1 MSTQHTRFDVAE
13 YLVDDASIAAYL
25 DACLEEGGITLFQ
38 KAVGEVARARG
49 MGEVATTSGVTRA
62 SLYKSLTEEGN
73 PALST
78 MTRVIETFGLRFSIQ
93 PIEAEEIKPE
103 VPRRMVLRKHES
115 DVGIQSYRAGTGTYG
130 NQTFARA
137 NTGSPNV
144 DLRSTAM
151 AAKKKSGSGTG
162 TARSAKTGEFVTKS
176 YAKKH
181 PATTVVE
188 HNRKPAKKG
197 K

>member
-13 YLVDDASIAAYL
+13 YLVDDETIAAYL
-25 DACLEEGGITLFQ
+25 DACLEEGGVTLFQ

-49 MGEVATTSGVTRA
+49 MGEVASASGVTRA

-73 PALST
+73 PALGT
-78 MTRVIETFGLRFSIQ
+78 MNRVIESFGLRFSVQ
-93 PIEAEEIKPE
+93 PLTETGEQEAQ
-103 VPRRMVLRKHES
+103 RRVVFRTQE
-115 DVGIQSYRAGTGTYG
+115 RASAQVHRSSTGTHS
-130 NQTFARA
+130 NLIFARA
-137 NTGSPNV
+137 SAGSTNA
-144 DLRSTAM
+144 DSRGTSM
-151 AAKKKSGSGTG
+151 AAKKKSSSGSV
-162 TARSAKTGEFVTKS
+162 TARSSKSGEFVTKS
-176 YAKKH
+176 FAKKN

>member
-13 YLVDDASIAAYL
+13 YLVDDVSIAAYL
-25 DACLEEGGITLFQ
+25 DACLEEGGVTLFQ

-49 MGEVATTSGVTRA
+49 MGEVASTSGVTRA

-93 PIEAEEIKPE
+93 PLEAEVIEPE
-103 VPRRMVLRKHES
+103 APRRVVIRKRENN
-115 DVGIQSYRAGTGTYG
+115 VGIHKRSAGTGTYG

-137 NTGSPNV
+137 SAGSTKT
-144 DLRSTAM
+144 DLRSTSM
-151 AAKKKSGSGTG
+151 AAKKKSGSGSG
-162 TARSAKTGEFVTKS
+162 TAHSAKTGEFVTKS

-181 PATTVVE
+181 PATTVAE

>member
-25 DACLEEGGITLFQ
+25 DACLEEGGIALFQ

-49 MGEVATTSGVTRA
+49 MGEVASISGVTRA

-73 PALST
+73 PSLST

-93 PIEAEEIKPE
+93 PLESEVSKPE
-103 VPRRMVLRKHES
+103 APRRVVLRS
-115 DVGIQSYRAGTGTYG
+115 NAGTYG
-130 NQTFARA
+130 KQTLARA
-137 NTGSPNV
+137 NVGSTANP
-144 DLRSTAM
+144 RSTVM
-151 AAKKKSGSGTG
+151 AAKKKSGSGSG
-162 TARSAKTGEFVTKS
+162 TARSAKTGESATKG
-176 YAKKH
+176 YAKTH

>member
-49 MGEVATTSGVTRA
+49 MGEVASTSGVTRA

-93 PIEAEEIKPE
+93 PLAAEVVTPEA
-103 VPRRMVLRKHES
+103 PRRIVLRKPKNT
-115 DVGIQSYRAGTGTYG
+115 ITTQNYRADTATYG
-130 NQTFARA
+130 NQRFARA
-137 NTGSPNV
+137 GSINA
-144 DLRSTAM
+144 DLRSTSM
-151 AAKKKSGSGTG
+151 AAKKKSGSGAD
-162 TARSAKTGEFVTKS
+162 TARSAKSGEFVTKS

>member
-25 DACLEEGGITLFQ
+25 DACLEEGGIALFQ

-49 MGEVATTSGVTRA
+49 MGEVAASSGVTRA
-62 SLYKSLTEEGN
+62 SLYKSLAEEGN

-78 MTRVIETFGLRFSIQ
+78 MTRVIGTFGLRFSIQ
-93 PIEAEEIKPE
+93 PLEAEASKPE
-103 VPRRMVLRKHES
+103 TPQRRVIRTG
-115 DVGIQSYRAGTGTYG
+115 VVTPGTGMYG
-130 NQTFARA
+130 KPGLARTNAGSTVVDARA
-137 NTGSPNV
+137 
-144 DLRSTAM
+144 AM
-151 AAKKKSGSGTG
+151 APKAKSTSRTG
-162 TARSAKTGEFVTKS
+162 DARSAKTGEFLTKS
-176 YAKKH
+176 HAKNH